1 MIREYQGQPVTHDQL
16 LLCIRWCQIN
26 LEVRD
31 WDIKLD
37 TGDRM
42 PREFNGNEPDS
53 LGMSYSWP
61 NRNRAL
67 IWVPIDY
74 LAKQKYNAISCTIH
88 EVIHVM
94 ESATGV
100 ETNELMVRRMEPL
113 LYRLYCKETKIKIA
127 KERHEE

>member
-1 MIREYQGQPVTHDQL
+1 MIREYQWQPVTHDQL
-16 LLCIRWCQIN
+16 LLCITWCQN
-26 LEVRD
+26 SLELRD
-31 WDIKLD
+31 WEIKLD

-42 PREFNGNEPDS
+42 PREFNGSEPDC

-74 LAKQKYNAISCTIH
+74 LKKKKHNAISCTIH

-113 LYRLYCKETKIKIA
+113 LYRLYCKETGIKIA
-127 KERHEE
+127 KERE